1 MVERERGEGEAIAL
15 TGGGQLQQDGEV
27 PGAAEGERD
36 GEEGDAEDER
46 EEEKGRDDVEG
57 WSEIR
62 LAIEELSPARLIKLR
77 GGGDDD
83 KPAAP
88 SPPTLPFL
96 ALSHLLL
103 RVLDKIGP
111 TMAVLRLDVQRNI
124 EVGTESRS
132 DAYLQKALLALP
144 ERESEETPKRLQ
156 VESNRDMNSHLETYS
171 LVWACC
177 VRLQE
182 LYLLDPAKY
191 STLTEIVEKEVKEGT
206 ARKVDSCARAVLWL
220 ARSMDFTIALLQRFE
235 EDPDQQSLAQ
245 LVEAAYEVSL
255 KPWHGWISSAA
266 CKIALKLIPER
277 KIFTSL
283 LVGMGQDCST
293 LKDEIEK
300 LALLLRP
307 LLDDIHS
314 MMVGAASDSI
324 SRLQKFYLA
333 SAEHDSCQYM
343 VLTTGLGRISQAK
356 FRLDRLKST

>member
-1 MVERERGEGEAIAL
+1 MECPGSARVQREPASMVERERGEGEAIAL
-15 TGGGQLQQDGEV
+15 TTGGGGGGGQLQQDGAV

-36 GEEGDAEDER
+36 GEEGDAEDGER
-46 EEEKGRDDVEG
+46 EEEEGRDDVDG

-62 LAIEELSPARLIKLR
+62 LAIEELSPARLIKHR
-77 GGGDDD
+77 GGGDGDGD
-83 KPAAP
+83 TPAAP
-88 SPPTLPFL
+88 PPPTLPFL

-124 EVGTESRS
+124 E
-132 DAYLQKALLALP
+132 
-144 ERESEETPKRLQ
+144 
-156 VESNRDMNSHLETYS
+156 
-171 LVWACC
+171 
-177 VRLQE
+177 RLQE
-182 LYLLDPAKY
+182 LYLMDPAKY

-220 ARSMDFTIALLQRFE
+220 ARSMDFTIALLQKLE
-235 EDPDQQSLAQ
+235 EDTDEQSLAQ

-277 KIFTSL
+277 KIFSSL
-283 LVGMGQDCST
+283 LLGMGQDCSA

-314 MMVGAASDSI
+314 MM
-324 SRLQKFYLA
+324 
-333 SAEHDSCQYM
+333 
-343 VLTTGLGRISQAK
+343 AK

>member
-1 MVERERGEGEAIAL
+1 LECPGSERVQREPTASMVESERGEGEAIAL
-15 TGGGQLQQDGEV
+15 PGGGGGGQLQQDGAV
-27 PGAAEGERD
+27 SGAAEGERD
-36 GEEGDAEDER
+36 GEEGDAEDGER
-46 EEEKGRDDVEG
+46 EEEEEGRDDVDG

-62 LAIEELSPARLIKLR
+62 LAIDELSPARLIKHRGR
-77 GGGDDD
+77 GGDGDDD

-103 RVLDKIGP
+103 CVLDKIGP

-124 EVGTESRS
+124 E
-132 DAYLQKALLALP
+132 
-144 ERESEETPKRLQ
+144 
-156 VESNRDMNSHLETYS
+156 
-171 LVWACC
+171 
-177 VRLQE
+177 RLQE
-182 LYLLDPAKY
+182 LYLMDPAKY

-220 ARSMDFTIALLQRFE
+220 ARSMDFTIALLQKLE
-235 EDPDQQSLAQ
+235 EDTDEQSLAQ

-266 CKIALKLIPER
+266 CKIALQLIPER
-277 KIFTSL
+277 KVFTSL
-283 LVGMGQDCST
+283 LLGMGQDCSA

-314 MMVGAASDSI
+314 MM
-324 SRLQKFYLA
+324 
-333 SAEHDSCQYM
+333 
-343 VLTTGLGRISQAK
+343 AK

>member
-1 MVERERGEGEAIAL
+1 MVERERDEGEAAARAL
-15 TGGGQLQQDGEV
+15 TSSGPPQQEE
-27 PGAAEGERD
+27 ARAEDGERD
-36 GEEGDAEDER
+36 DEEEGDEP
-46 EEEKGRDDVEG
+46 EEEKIDHGDDGGVAE

-62 LAIEELSPARLIKLR
+62 LAIVELSPPPGRLKHG
-77 GGGDDD
+77 GGGDGDG
-83 KPAAP
+83 KAAA
-88 SPPTLPFL
+88 SSLPTLSFL

-124 EVGTESRS
+124 E
-132 DAYLQKALLALP
+132 
-144 ERESEETPKRLQ
+144 
-156 VESNRDMNSHLETYS
+156 
-171 LVWACC
+171 
-177 VRLQE
+177 RLQE

-191 STLTEIVEKEVKEGT
+191 STLFGVVEKEVKEGT

-220 ARSMDFTIALLQRFE
+220 ARSMDFTIALLQSLE
-235 EDPDQQSLAQ
+235 EDSGEHQRSLAE

-277 KIFTSL
+277 KVFISL
-283 LVGMGQDCST
+283 LLGMGQDCSD
-293 LKDEIEK
+293 LNDEIRR

-314 MMVGAASDSI
+314 MM
-324 SRLQKFYLA
+324 
-333 SAEHDSCQYM
+333 
-343 VLTTGLGRISQAK
+343 AK